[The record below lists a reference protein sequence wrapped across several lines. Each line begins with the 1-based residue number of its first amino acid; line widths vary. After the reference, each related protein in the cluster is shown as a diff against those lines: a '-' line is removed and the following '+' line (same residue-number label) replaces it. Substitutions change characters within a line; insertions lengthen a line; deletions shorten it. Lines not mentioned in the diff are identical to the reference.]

1 MSVVEVVF
9 VPLVLDRLVL
19 AGGAVGVLVFLV
31 RPVVSHGQSPFLFVT
46 HSGRRPRRVSAGV
59 SDKIRLGRESMQ
71 RLRWWDALM
80 GEMVGRTP
88 SFRQE
93 CESRPSDASTTRP

>member
-31 RPVVSHGQSPFLFVT
+31 RLVVSHGQSPFLFVAHFRT
-46 HSGRRPRRVSAGV
+46 PPPSRERRRVGQ
-59 SDKIRLGRESMQ
+59 D
-71 RLRWWDALM
+71 
-80 GEMVGRTP
+80 P
-88 SFRQE
+88 P
-93 CESRPSDASTTRP
+93 RP